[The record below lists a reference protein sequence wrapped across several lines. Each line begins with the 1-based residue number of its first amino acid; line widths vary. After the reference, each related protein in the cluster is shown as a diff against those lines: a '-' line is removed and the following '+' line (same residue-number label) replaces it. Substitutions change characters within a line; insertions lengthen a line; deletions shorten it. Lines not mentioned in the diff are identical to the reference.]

1 MSLYIMFIWFCTGYR
16 NVKVMSGMSAT
27 PDFLNQVVYLAYNH
41 HPSVV
46 AIDTVRAFHLA
57 YDYLV
62 EVDIVL
68 PQTMTV
74 EEAHDIGEA
83 LQDKIEMLEN
93 VERAWV
99 HMYAHTP
106 TPRIGPF
113 CGAHARGAFLCC
125 VVSTVTTS
133 TRTSPNTSATSA
145 EEEQQEVQLCNPTNP
160 HLNPRLPHVLSP
172 RGGLCSKVL
181 IPP

>member
-1 MSLYIMFIWFCTGYR
+1 MGWAYCATVKNSESVEAMMIDNRNDVITNSYGLVMIFFASRYYWWMDPLGAIGMSLYIMFIWFCTGYR

-46 AIDTVRAFHLA
+46 AIDTVRAFPLA

-83 LQDKIEMLEN
+83 LQDKIELLEN

-99 HMYAHTP
+99 HIDYEYSHKP
-106 TPRIGPF
+106 EHKRNF
-113 CGAHARGAFLCC
+113 
-125 VVSTVTTS
+125 
-133 TRTSPNTSATSA
+133 
-145 EEEQQEVQLCNPTNP
+145 
-160 HLNPRLPHVLSP
+160 
-172 RGGLCSKVL
+172 
-181 IPP
+181 

>member
-1 MSLYIMFIWFCTGYR
+1 MFIWFCTGYR

-99 HMYAHTP
+99 HMYAYTP

-113 CGAHARGAFLCC
+113 YFASVAHTRCVSLLCAQQRLRVLAQARTQA
-125 VVSTVTTS
+125 
-133 TRTSPNTSATSA
+133 
-145 EEEQQEVQLCNPTNP
+145 QLRLKKKKKKYSSYNPLT
-160 HLNPRLPHVLSP
+160 LNPRLPHVLSP
-172 RGGLCSKVL
+172 RGGLCSKV
-181 IPP
+181 

>member
-106 TPRIGPF
+106 TPRIGPNSVVF
-113 CGAHARGAFLCC
+113 CVRRSHSRCVSLLCG
-125 VVSTVTTS
+125 
-133 TRTSPNTSATSA
+133 
-145 EEEQQEVQLCNPTNP
+145 
-160 HLNPRLPHVLSP
+160 LNSDYEYSHKPEHKRNF
-172 RGGLCSKVL
+172 G
-181 IPP
+181 